1 MHLHGHSHGINLVVL
16 LIQHHFVSVK
26 LEELLKLLYFFCLQQ
41 QNTLI
46 TSTLGL
52 V

>member
-16 LIQHHFVSVK
+16 LIQHFVSVK
-26 LEELLKLLYFFCLQQ
+26 LKELLKQIYYFCLQQ

-46 TSTLGL
+46 ASTLGL